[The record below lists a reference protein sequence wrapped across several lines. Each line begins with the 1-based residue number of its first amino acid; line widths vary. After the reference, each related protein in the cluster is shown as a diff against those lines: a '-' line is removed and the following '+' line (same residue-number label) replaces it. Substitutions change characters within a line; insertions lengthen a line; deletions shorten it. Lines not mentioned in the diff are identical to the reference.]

1 MKNLIIYVFVA
12 LVGFMNTGCHETPV
26 GYLDTENAEYL
37 PNTMTIRNE
46 LDPVAD
52 RIRIENEAPWVSTKI
67 SGVLGTN
74 PLVFSIVDVKS
85 NDVDDAAVA
94 YFLNNVYVQGLGRI
108 YYPINTDTKP
118 GSYTISLGVQNS
130 GDYYHV
136 IEDAMTIIVE

>member
-1 MKNLIIYVFVA
+1 MKKLIIYA
-12 LVGFMNTGCHETPV
+12 LVAFFGFMNSGCSDNLV

-37 PNTMTIRNE
+37 PNTMTIRKE
-46 LDPVAD
+46 LDPMVDA
-52 RIRIENEAPWVSTKI
+52 IRIQNQAPWVSTKI
-67 SGVLGTN
+67 SGVIGTN

-85 NDVDDAAVA
+85 DDVDEAAIE
-94 YFLNNVYVQGLGRI
+94 YFFNNVYVQGLGRI
-108 YYPINTDTKP
+108 YYPINTDTEP